1 LPSPLGWQV
10 AFSAIRVAPASQ
22 ITPKNERLQ
31 ADTIHALRV
40 GMARSR
46 RIQIADLTQHVFN
59 RGNNRCDIFR
69 AGRDYAFFL
78 LALRDAALRFQV
90 DIHSYTLMTN
100 HFHLVAT
107 PRITAGL
114 SDAMQVVGTKY
125 VRYFNKRYARTGT
138 LFEGPFK
145 NSVIET
151 ETYWFTCMRYVE
163 LNPVRAG
170 LVADPREYR
179 WSSYRANAFG
189 VSDALIVQHPLYLA
203 LGVSGVSRQ
212 ERWRELCGQVISA
225 EDLFEIRDAIRR
237 GGALSDAP
245 QGLEPDLEPR
255 PEPHPNEVANEAP
268 KFVPPA

>member
-1 LPSPLGWQV
+1 
-10 AFSAIRVAPASQ
+10 
-22 ITPKNERLQ
+22 
-31 ADTIHALRV
+31 
-40 GMARSR
+40 MARSR

-69 AGRDYAFFL
+69 AEKDYAVFL
-78 LALRDAALRFQV
+78 LALRDAALRLKV
-90 DIHSYTLMTN
+90 EIHSYTLMTN

-107 PRITAGL
+107 PRIATGL

-125 VRYFNKRYARTGT
+125 VRYFNRRYTRTGR

-170 LVADPREYR
+170 LVVNPADYR

-189 VSDALIVQHPLYLA
+189 VSDPLVVQHPLYLSM
-203 LGVSGVSRQ
+203 GQSGAGRQ
-212 ERWRELCGQVISA
+212 ERWRELCAQEISA

-237 GGALSDAP
+237 AGALSNA
-245 QGLEPDLEPR
+245 
-255 PEPHPNEVANEAP
+255 
-268 KFVPPA
+268 PPASTMAATVTRPAVG